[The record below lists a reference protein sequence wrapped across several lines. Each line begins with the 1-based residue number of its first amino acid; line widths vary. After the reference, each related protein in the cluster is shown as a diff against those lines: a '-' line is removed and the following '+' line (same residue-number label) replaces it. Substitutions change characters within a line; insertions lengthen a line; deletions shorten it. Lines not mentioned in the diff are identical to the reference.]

1 MARKRFAVFLVLLSV
16 LVLTGVLLHGHAVRF
31 AFSRPSG
38 FYDEPF
44 LLEIQAPS
52 REVYY
57 TLDGSEPDRTSLQY
71 TKKKIPVGD
80 ASENENTLSARE
92 DLDSYGQDHPEM
104 IDTQIPEEKVDKC
117 TVIKAVYYDAAGNKS
132 ETICASYFV
141 GFQHKTGY
149 GTTKVVSLVTDPEN
163 LTDYDTGIFVRGRT
177 YDELKEGWG
186 DQAPG
191 NYSNKGREWER
202 EAIFQ
207 YFGTDGKLLY
217 ETDCGIRIMGGWHR
231 KAVIKSFNLYAREEY
246 GGSNEFDYDFWGTGY
261 DPHKITLHSGSNDY
275 YGKVQNMLVSD
286 LTRGLSYGT
295 MHYELC
301 LVFLNGEYWGI
312 YNLTEKY
319 DKTYISETYHVK
331 KRDVL
336 SVKAGKLENG
346 EEENFNLYEDA
357 MEFVENADM
366 TQEENY
372 RRFQEL
378 FDEQSLLDLYA
389 VEIYCGRNY
398 DWPKGNIH
406 LWRTV
411 TEGGPGYADG
421 KWRYLLYDMDSS
433 GLTRGQ
439 LTLDTVQTAMDDSG
453 FFRSL
458 CRNETF
464 RKKLGADI
472 LRIGREYL
480 TGEKVSAYID
490 EYEAWLTEPMKTYFQ
505 RFFNSDETKFHE
517 RLQSNRDFFNGRLE
531 IMEKIL
537 AEHDMLP

>member
-16 LVLTGVLLHGHAVRF
+16 LTLTGVLLYGHGVRF

-38 FYDEPF
+38 FYNEPF

-57 TLDGSEPDRTSLQY
+57 TLDGSEPDRNSLQY
-71 TKKKIPVGD
+71 TKKKIPIGD

-132 ETICASYFV
+132 DTICASYFV

-207 YFGTDGKLLY
+207 YFDTNGKLLY

-246 GGSNEFDYDFWGTGY
+246 GGANEFDYDFWGTGY

-275 YGKVQNMLVSD
+275 YGKVQNMLISD

-319 DKTYISETYHVK
+319 DKTYISDTYHVK

-346 EEENFNLYEDA
+346 EEENFGLYEDA
-357 MEFVENADM
+357 EAFVENADM

-406 LWRTV
+406 LWRTI

-439 LTLDTVQTAMDDSG
+439 LTLDTVQTAMDDYG

-490 EYEAWLTEPMKTYFQ
+490 EYEARLTEPMKTYFQ

>member
-16 LVLTGVLLHGHAVRF
+16 LTLTGVLLYGHAVRF
-31 AFSRPSG
+31 AFSRSSG

-149 GTTKVVSLVTDPEN
+149 GTTKVISIVTDPEN

-191 NYSNKGREWER
+191 NYFNKGREWER
-202 EAIFQ
+202 EANFQ

-246 GGSNEFDYDFWGTGY
+246 GGANEFDYDFWGTGY

-295 MHYELC
+295 MHYEVC

-319 DKTYISETYHVK
+319 DKTYISEIYHVK

-372 RRFQEL
+372 RRFQE
-378 FDEQSLLDLYA
+378 
-389 VEIYCGRNY
+389 
-398 DWPKGNIH
+398 H
-406 LWRTV
+406 
-411 TEGGPGYADG
+411 
-421 KWRYLLYDMDSS
+421 
-433 GLTRGQ
+433 
-439 LTLDTVQTAMDDSG
+439 
-453 FFRSL
+453 
-458 CRNETF
+458 
-464 RKKLGADI
+464 
-472 LRIGREYL
+472 
-480 TGEKVSAYID
+480 
-490 EYEAWLTEPMKTYFQ
+490 
-505 RFFNSDETKFHE
+505 FH
-517 RLQSNRDFFNGRLE
+517 
-531 IMEKIL
+531 
-537 AEHDMLP
+537 